1 MFMRNPRLV
10 AEAEQKILEG
20 VKNPLQRR
28 VLAGVMAGA
37 NEQAEIEDNK
47 RVKEAYE
54 RLKRGDVRRA

>member
-10 AEAEQKILEG
+10 AETEQKILEG

-47 RVKEAYE
+47 RVKEAHE